1 MPYNTTAIPP
11 RKEATGQTQLPL
23 TRVRKIILQDPDVA
37 VCSNNA
43 AFVITLATV
52 SPAQN
57 ALPSPALLTRQEL
70 FVQYLASEAQ
80 NMVKLDRKP
89 RRNVQYKDISNAASR
104 IDRLEFLQDTVP
116 ATVPYGKIKA
126 DAAAAQAK
134 LRGGAVT
141 AKVAKSDRTF
151 SGTAAAPTTILS
163 LTNGASTET
172 GAGAGAGK
180 RKHQQQ
186 LPFTVLNGSNFRP
199 VGGHTATDASVDGSG
214 VAAAAALAQAAAA
227 SGTTTA
233 STPLDEAGP
242 NDQLQQDMLRMQDA
256 RNHGNG
262 DVEMED
268 S

>member
-1 MPYNTTAIPP
+1 M
-11 RKEATGQTQLPL
+11 
-23 TRVRKIILQDPDVA
+23 TRVRKIILLDPDVA

-52 SPAQN
+52 GTRPGPCIVSRSPA
-57 ALPSPALLTRQEL
+57 LLLSRSPALLLTRQEL
-70 FVQYLASEAQ
+70 FVQYLASESQ

-89 RRNVQYKDISNAASR
+89 RRNIQYKDVSSAASR

-116 ATVPYGKIKA
+116 ATVSFGKIKA

-141 AKVAKSDRTF
+141 AKIAKSDRTT
-151 SGTAAAPTTILS
+151 SGAAAAPTTILS
-163 LTNGASTET
+163 LTNGASTE
-172 GAGAGAGK
+172 AGAGK
-180 RKHQQQ
+180 KKHHHQQQ
-186 LPFTVLNGSNFRP
+186 LPFTVLSNGNFRP
-199 VGGHTATDASVDGSG
+199 AAQTAADLTADGSG

-233 STPLDEAGP
+233 AAFDEEGP
-242 NDQLQQDMLRMQDA
+242 NDQLQQDMLRMHDA
-256 RNHGNG
+256 DGHGNG